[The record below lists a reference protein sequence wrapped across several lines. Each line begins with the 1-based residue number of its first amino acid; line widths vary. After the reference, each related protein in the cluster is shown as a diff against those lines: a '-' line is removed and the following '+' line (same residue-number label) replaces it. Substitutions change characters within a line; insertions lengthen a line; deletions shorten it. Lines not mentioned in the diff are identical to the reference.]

1 MPSILTAISTRRR
14 RLQICCLFLSLS
26 ILSGSDLKSW
36 SAPAG
41 DVDSVQGGSPA
52 KETTAS
58 EGQEQPDTATATSCP
73 VPHPESENKAPRK
86 TSEPDPS
93 RIESSEGDA
102 DDVRWPQSIQ
112 TGSTTLFSFT
122 EAISGRKLKRR
133 SYDLL
138 LGVTQVTLKGK
149 RIVFS
154 RVDNQELEMGDDTAH
169 GAETMGDW
177 EKSKTNAVKQFG
189 PKGKEFLDSIQC
201 IKVNG
206 DRVEVLRT
214 DSDLQVEMGER
225 KLHHA
230 FDMRGLRFR
239 NISFLID
246 CSQEHPFLR
255 DITGVTI
262 LLNAPGFCIPV
273 DVKEFHKWKTD
284 KGTDLTV
291 GVRNPVPNALR
302 TVLFMPPVIRFHFFM
317 PKKN

>member
-1 MPSILTAISTRRR
+1 MRISFSQARTNRSQRSACWLLLAFALGLSFYSDSNAAPSGDIET
-14 RLQICCLFLSLS
+14 LQN
-26 ILSGSDLKSW
+26 GSRT
-36 SAPAG
+36 SAP
-41 DVDSVQGGSPA
+41 DSP
-52 KETTAS
+52 E
-58 EGQEQPDTATATSCP
+58 
-73 VPHPESENKAPRK
+73 PESRKEVDNKPLQKTSPRQ

-93 RIESSEGDA
+93 KIESSEGDA
-102 DDVRWPQSIQ
+102 DDLKWPNAIQ

-122 EAISGRKLKRR
+122 EAISGKKLKRR

-138 LGVTQVTLKGK
+138 LGVNQVELRGK
-149 RIVFS
+149 RLVFM

-169 GAETMGDW
+169 GAETMTDW
-177 EKSKTNAVKQFG
+177 EKSKTNAAKQFG
-189 PKGKEFLDSIQC
+189 PKGEEFLDSIKC

-214 DSDLQVEMGER
+214 DSDLSVVMGER

-230 FDMRGLRFR
+230 FDLRGLRFR

-246 CSQEHPFLR
+246 CSKKHPFLK
-255 DITGVTI
+255 DIEGVTV

-302 TVLFMPPVIRFHFFM
+302 TVLFMPSVIRFHFFM